1 MLGVGLIKV
10 AVFMVGVYTIYKWY
24 SGNNSKYKINGK
36 KIYDDIQNKIKEYKL
51 DEHYR
56 KIKKKYI
63 LYDKNKNKD

>member
-10 AVFMVGVYTIYKWY
+10 TVFMVGIYTIYKWY
-24 SGNNSKYKINGK
+24 SHNNPKYKINGK
-36 KIYDDIQNKIKEYKL
+36 QIYDDIQKKIKEYKL